1 MNTIKIN
8 SCDVAIMASKNNWI
22 EGNAVEQLHSTAKL
36 AGMRRVV
43 GMPDLHPG
51 RGNPIGAA
59 FLTEKI
65 IYPYLVGGDIGCGM
79 GLWQTNLKASKIRR
93 DKWVKKLVD
102 LDTPW
107 DGDRE
112 SFMEEF
118 DLDEWDEAL
127 GTIGGG
133 NHFAELQKI
142 HKIVD
147 PEIFEQ
153 HGLDEKFLQLM
164 VHSGSRGLGQLV
176 LKRHVEKYGA
186 KGLEEDNVEFEDY
199 LTRHDDAVEWAEA
212 NRTLIA
218 RRFMASINAKG
229 KRLADICHNSVT
241 ESDGGW
247 LHRKGAAPTDQGL
260 VLIPG
265 SRGSF
270 SYIVEPIGDHSFNC
284 CSLAHGAGRKFH
296 RRDCRERFS
305 MKYSVKDLQ
314 QTRLGS
320 AVICENKDLLFEE
333 APAAYKDIDV
343 VIKDMVDFGVINVV
357 AILKPIITYK
367 TRRK

>member
-1 MNTIKIN
+1 
-8 SCDVAIMASKNNWI
+8 MASKNNWI
-22 EGNAVEQLHSTAKL
+22 EGKAVEQLHSTAKL
-36 AGMRRVV
+36 PGMHKVV

-59 FLTEKI
+59 FATKNI

-79 GLWQTNLKASKIRR
+79 SLWQTNIKVSKTRR

-102 LDTPW
+102 LDSPW

-112 SFMEEF
+112 SFLEEF
-118 DLDEWDEAL
+118 NLDEWDDAL

-142 HKIVD
+142 HEVVD
-147 PEIFEQ
+147 QKVFEEF
-153 HGLDEKFLQLM
+153 GLDNKFLQLM
-164 VHSGSRGLGQLV
+164 VHSGSRGLGQFILRQHMEKHGADG
-176 LKRHVEKYGA
+176 LKDEDLDFEKYIT
-186 KGLEEDNVEFEDY
+186 K
-199 LTRHDDAVEWAEA
+199 HDRALKWAVA

-218 RRFMASINAKG
+218 RRFMACINAKG
-229 KRLADICHNSVT
+229 KRVADMCHNSVT
-241 ESDGGW
+241 PYDQMW

-265 SRGSF
+265 SRGSS
-270 SYIVEPIGDHSFNC
+270 SYIVQPIGDQAFNC

-296 RRDCRERFS
+296 RTDSRQRFS
-305 MKYSVKDLQ
+305 MKYSVKDLK
-314 QTRLGS
+314 QTKLGS

-333 APAAYKDIDV
+333 APEAYKNIDV
-343 VIKDMVDFGVINVV
+343 VIDDLLSHGVIKVV
-357 AILKPIITYK
+357 AILRPVITYK